1 MANKVRG
8 QIAAKFQG
16 EKINL
21 VLSTNSICELEDA
34 SDLAIDEFLEKFQ
47 PGRKVRMRDLRLMF
61 WALMLE
67 DRPSATIKEAGQLID
82 GLAGDHD
89 RVMTDAILAAFPD
102 AAEGDAPE
110 K

>member
-34 SDLAIDEFLEKFQ
+34 TDQGIDEFLEKFM
-47 PGRKVRMRDLRLMF
+47 PGKKVRMKDLRLMF
-61 WALMLE
+61 WALMLDE
-67 DRPSATIKEAGQLID
+67 RPGATIAEAGALID
-82 GLAGDHD
+82 ELRGDHD
-89 RVMTDAILAAFPD
+89 RIMTQAILAAFPD
-102 AAEGDAPE
+102 AEGDTSG